1 MNSII
6 MTGILAAR
14 LSSGRTA
21 EITVTGSSM
30 NPVLFDGDIITV
42 VRESSYAVGDIL
54 VFMYK
59 GTLVVHRLLKISYGR
74 YFCKGDNAFRL
85 EDFPAEE
92 AIGKAISSNGQAL
105 PDYPDELIKLSLLV
119 NREFHKCA
127 FNPAK
132 TKETEIYKE
141 YERKR
146 NAHGK
151 GSAAL

>member
-1 MNSII
+1 

-30 NPVLFDGDIITV
+30 NPVLFEGDIITV

-54 VFMYK
+54 VLLYK
-59 GTLVVHRLLKISYGR
+59 GTLLVHRLLKISGGR

-85 EDFPAEE
+85 EDFPASET
-92 AIGKAISSNGQAL
+92 IGKAALSNGQAL
-105 PDYPDELIKLSLLV
+105 PDYPAELIKLSLLV

-127 FNPAK
+127 FNSSK
-132 TKETEIYKE
+132 TKKTEIYKE

-146 NAHGK
+146 NAYDK
-151 GSAAL
+151 DTVVF

>member
-1 MNSII
+1 

-30 NPVLFDGDIITV
+30 NPVLFEGDIITV

-54 VFMYK
+54 VFLYK
-59 GTLVVHRLLKISYGR
+59 GTLLVHRLLKISGGR

-85 EDFPAEE
+85 EDFPASET
-92 AIGKAISSNGQAL
+92 IGKAALSNGQAL
-105 PDYPDELIKLSLLV
+105 PDYPAELIKLSLLV

-127 FNPAK
+127 FNSSK
-132 TKETEIYKE
+132 TKKTEIYKE

-146 NAHGK
+146 NAYDK
-151 GSAAL
+151 NTVVF